1 MNEVEIPNEWNPR
14 KYQRPL
20 WKYLCQGGKR
30 AVAIWHR
37 RAGKDSL
44 SLNWT
49 AKAML
54 KRVGVYWHMLPLNT
68 QARKVVWDAIDKKGR
83 RVIDQVFPLPLRKSV
98 NSQEMKI
105 ELWNGSIWQ
114 CVGSDN
120 YNALVGSNPVGV
132 VFSEYSL
139 ADPAAWDFI
148 RPILAENDG
157 WALFIY
163 TPRGQNHG
171 YTLYN
176 NAIAAGWFAQVLTV
190 EDTKA
195 IDLSVIDDER
205 RAGMPEAMIQQE
217 FYCSFDA
224 VNDED
229 RKLIRSENVR
239 PALNRETENANS
251 APLIIGYDPAFQGDD
266 SSAVARRK
274 GRKIFG
280 IKKYKHLNS
289 VESANILTAIIRD
302 EAPIRINIDVTGQ
315 GGIGIYDILV
325 DRGYGH
331 IVRAV
336 NFAAKAQDPERY
348 SNRRAEMWDRIRLWL
363 MEEIPV
369 AIIDENNNVLEDL
382 TAPIKDYDGQGRLRL
397 EEKKK
402 IKERL
407 GRSPDV
413 GDAIALTFADQLY
426 ETAFTQ
432 EIYIDD
438 NVYI

>member
-14 KYQRPL
+14 KYQRDL
-20 WKYLCQGGKR
+20 WKYLCNGGKR

-54 KRVGVYWHMLPLNT
+54 NRVGVYWHMLPLNT

-83 RVIDQVFPLPLRKSV
+83 RVIDQVFPVPLRKSV

-105 ELWNGSIWQ
+105 EFWNGSIWQ

-148 RPILAENDG
+148 RPILAENGG

-190 EDTKA
+190 EDTQA
-195 IDLSVIDDER
+195 IDLSVVDEER

-239 PALNRETENANS
+239 PALNRDIGNCNS
-251 APLIIGYDPAFQGDD
+251 ASLIIGWDPAFQGDD
-266 SSAVARRK
+266 CSAIVRRQ
-274 GRKIFG
+274 GRKIYG

-289 VESANILTAIIRD
+289 VEAANILMAVIIEEKPR
-302 EAPIRINIDVTGQ
+302 RVNIDVTGQ
-315 GGIGIYDILV
+315 GGIGTYDILV

-336 NFAAKAQDPERY
+336 NFASKAQNQERY

-363 MEEIPV
+363 VDEIPV
-369 AIIDENNNVLEDL
+369 SIIDDKNNVLEDL
-382 TAPIKDYDGQGRLRL
+382 TAPIKEYDSQGRLRL

-413 GDAIALTFADQLY
+413 GDAVALTFAEQLY
-426 ETAFTQ
+426 EAEQVQ
-432 EIYIDD
+432 ELFVDDNIYI
-438 NVYI
+438 